1 MAFVGCA
8 SYSQGM
14 ATAHWEE
21 FTDGLDDDDLDKIR
35 AFRNFC
41 RTLPEVEERIHS
53 TDVTYA
59 GKRSFTSAYI
69 KSHYLEIGIELQRT
83 VTNPKPRTS
92 FSTSKKVTMH
102 RYSLRQIE
110 DFDDSIRDLIVEAAE
125 TVGPG
130 TR

>member
-8 SYSQGM
+8 RYSQGM

-21 FTDGLDDDDLDKIR
+21 FTAGLDDDDLAKIR

-41 RTLPEVEERIHS
+41 RKLPEVEERIHS
-53 TDVTYA
+53 ADVTYA
-59 GKRSFTSAYI
+59 RKRSFTSAYI
-69 KSHYLEIGIELQRT
+69 KSHYVEIGIELQRT
-83 VTNPKPRTS
+83 VTNPQPRTS
-92 FSTSKKVTMH
+92 FSTSKKVIMH
-102 RYSLRQIE
+102 RFSLRQLE
-110 DFDDSIRDLIVEAAE
+110 DFDDSIRDLILEAAE